1 MMEQLNTGKT
11 LNNDSKT
18 IKRKTN
24 TDKIVRG
31 ILFSLTLFCS
41 LIVVFITIFIVI
53 KGVAPF
59 LKTYEIDGE
68 SVKVDLGQFLFGD
81 TYFKSPASYGIGFV
95 LINTIYVT
103 FLALLIAVPISVLTA
118 LFIVRVAPKPFGSA
132 LNSVIELLASIP
144 SVIFG
149 MFGAGVITNI
159 VKNISSTFNFQSSGG
174 LSTLASV
181 IVLALMIIPTI
192 TMISVTAISSVKQ
205 DQVLGSL
212 ALGASRTET
221 NYKVVLT
228 GAKNGIISGV
238 ILGTGRALGE
248 ATAVSMVCGNAYS
261 GPTFNLFEKTRTL
274 TSSMLQNIH
283 ETSGLDY
290 DIRFSIGLILIIIII
305 FTNILLN
312 IVKNR
317 IGKKHGK

>member
-159 VKNISSTFNFQSSGG
+159 VKN
-174 LSTLASV
+174 
-181 IVLALMIIPTI
+181 
-192 TMISVTAISSVKQ
+192 
-205 DQVLGSL
+205 
-212 ALGASRTET
+212 
-221 NYKVVLT
+221 
-228 GAKNGIISGV
+228 
-238 ILGTGRALGE
+238 
-248 ATAVSMVCGNAYS
+248 
-261 GPTFNLFEKTRTL
+261 
-274 TSSMLQNIH
+274 
-283 ETSGLDY
+283 
-290 DIRFSIGLILIIIII
+290 
-305 FTNILLN
+305 
-312 IVKNR
+312 
-317 IGKKHGK
+317 